1 MSLPGLLKG
10 PGVLAMLGRAV
21 SVRLVQ
27 ISRSGCLLECS
38 HAMPTGMVA
47 MLSLSI
53 DGRRYSDEIR
63 VCRSQRVS
71 GAGERYEVGVEFL
84 WLRPPLEQ
92 SLRQFAALLTTSWSS
107 ERNVG

>member
-1 MSLPGLLKG
+1 MSLPGLLKRTG
-10 PGVLAMLGRAV
+10 MVAVLGRAV
-21 SVRLVQ
+21 SVRLLQ

-38 HAMPTGMVA
+38 HAIATGTVA
-47 MLSLSI
+47 TLSLDI

-84 WLRPPLEQ
+84 WLDPPLER
-92 SLRQFAALLTTSWSS
+92 SLRQYGALITSSWSS
-107 ERNVG
+107 QRSAG